1 MRLENRVVEDDGGI
15 AVEAGE
21 THDAVDKCI
30 YYVVEKT
37 WGSTNELEI
46 IIVKQ

>member
-30 YYVVEKT
+30 NYVVEKA
-37 WGSTNELEI
+37 LE
-46 IIVKQ
+46 VVLMS